1 MLIHSP
7 LDLGCSTRLL
17 PVLVLGLILL
27 PSPRDAHGQS
37 YQKRVDAAT
46 QAAEQWFERLDADD
60 YAATWTQASSLFK
73 SKVTKD
79 QWIQQLKTTHQ
90 DVDSLQSRSLVGAR
104 YKTKPPRGPEG
115 KYVITQYRTQYGSQT
130 MIETVTMKKDSSKW
144 RMAGYFI
151 KPAP

>member
-1 MLIHSP
+1 VLLRFS
-7 LDLGCSTRLL
+7 LGLRGATRLL
-17 PVLVLGLILL
+17 SILVLGLILL
-27 PSPRDAHGQS
+27 SLPQDSHGQS

-46 QAAEQWFERLDADD
+46 QAAGQWFELLDADD
-60 YAATWTQASSLFK
+60 YAATWTQASALFK
-73 SKVTKD
+73 SKVTKK
-79 QWIQQLKTTHQ
+79 QWVQQLKTTHQ

-115 KYVITQYRTQYGSQT
+115 QYVITQYRTQYGSQT

>member
-1 MLIHSP
+1 MLIRSP
-7 LDLGCSTRLL
+7 LDLSCPIRLL
-17 PVLVLGLILL
+17 PILALVLILL
-27 PSPRDAHGQS
+27 SSSQDSHGQS

-46 QAAEQWFERLDADD
+46 QAVEQWFEHLDADD

-90 DVDSLQSRSLVGAR
+90 DIDSLQSRSLVGAR

-130 MIETVTMKKDSSKW
+130 KIETVTMKKDSSKW